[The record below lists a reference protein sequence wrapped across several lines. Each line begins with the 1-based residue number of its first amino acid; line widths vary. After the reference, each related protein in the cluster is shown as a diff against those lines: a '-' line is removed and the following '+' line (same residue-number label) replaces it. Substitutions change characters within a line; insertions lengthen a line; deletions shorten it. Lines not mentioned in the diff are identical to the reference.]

1 MMNKAVC
8 GALVFLSVLGMSVG
22 HALADQR
29 SYVWT
34 YEYQT
39 LPRGEAELEYY
50 FTISAPDSSSMKTN
64 VTTEHKVEYEIGMT
78 EHFDFAIYQ
87 VFEQTPE
94 EDMQYKAFQLRAR
107 YRFGQRG
114 EHLVDSLVY
123 LEYEGV
129 PDFSEHVIEAKWVMA
144 KDIGRFNVSVNP
156 ILELEIED
164 ETELKPEYAVG
175 VSYKANDL
183 LKLGV
188 EAKGGEK
195 GHYIGPTISHGK
207 GRFWATLGSAF
218 AVSSVEEGE
227 PEFQIR
233 MLLGIGL

>member
-1 MMNKAVC
+1 MNKVVC
-8 GALVFLSVLGMSVG
+8 RAWVFIGVLWMFAG
-22 HALADQR
+22 HALGDQR

-64 VTTEHKVEYEIGMT
+64 VTTEHKVEYEVGMT

-94 EDMQYKAFQLRAR
+94 EDLQYKAFQLRAR
-107 YRFGQRG
+107 YRFGQKG
-114 EHLVDSLVY
+114 DHFADSLVY

-129 PDFSEHVIEAKWVMA
+129 PDFSEHVIEAKWVLA
-144 KDIGRFNVSVNP
+144 KDIGRLNIALNP
-156 ILELEIED
+156 ILEYEIGD
-164 ETELKPEYAVG
+164 ENKIEPKYALG
-175 VSYKANDL
+175 VSYRMNDL
-183 LKLGV
+183 LRLGV
-188 EAKGGEK
+188 EAKGGED
-195 GHYIGPTISHGK
+195 GHYVGPVISHGK

-218 AVSSVEEGE
+218 AVSSVEDDK